1 MLRFA
6 ALALGL
12 LPLAAGAESFSGT
25 IRVSDADTL
34 RVGDV
39 TVRLFGIDAPEIG
52 QVCRL
57 ADGRDRDCGTWAKQQ
72 AAALYD
78 GKRARC
84 EPRDTDRYGRTVAV
98 CRVAGEDIGA
108 RLVREGIAEAYRKY
122 SLDYAD
128 LEGRDFRRA
137 RPVGRTAP
145 GARGLSRHRSA
156 GTAFAGLGLR
166 HQGQHFRRTA
176 HLSRAWAG
184 LLSRDPDRRGE
195 RRALVLHRGRSAG
208 GGLAAGA
215 PLGHLIGVKVSPFAT
230 G

>member
-6 ALALGL
+6 ALALAL

-57 ADGRDRDCGTWAKQQ
+57 ADGRVRDCGTCAKRQV
-72 AAALYD
+72 AALYD

-108 RLVREGIAEAYRKY
+108 RLVRDGIAEAYRKY
-122 SLDYAD
+122 SLDYAA
-128 LEGRDFRRA
+128 LEKAAIFEERGLWAGRLQAPEDFRATAAPAQPSPVSGCVIKGNISGERRIYHVPGQAFYPETRIDAEKGERWFCTEAEAQAAGWRRA
-137 RPVGRTAP
+137 RR
-145 GARGLSRHRSA
+145 
-156 GTAFAGLGLR
+156 
-166 HQGQHFRRTA
+166 
-176 HLSRAWAG
+176 
-184 LLSRDPDRRGE
+184 
-195 RRALVLHRGRSAG
+195 
-208 GGLAAGA
+208 
-215 PLGHLIGVKVSPFAT
+215 
-230 G
+230 